1 MWYPTIELI
10 EIIFEKQIGS
20 KVQYANKQNLESA
33 LDMIKWGMP
42 SQPPLNIWEKT
53 GILMRNIVQFHVF
66 ADGCKRIG
74 IHISYIFLRKNGY
87 VLEPPDPEEMFR
99 FPMNVAKGKF
109 SLSEITQ
116 WFKINSK
123 KG

>member
-10 EIIFEKQIGS
+10 EVIFEKQIGY

-33 LDMIKWGMP
+33 LDMIKWGIP
-42 SQPPLNIWEKT
+42 SQPPLTIWEKT

-74 IHISYIFLRKNGY
+74 IHITYIFLRKNGY
-87 VLEPPDPEEMFR
+87 LLEPQDPEEMFH
-99 FPMNVAKGKF
+99 FPMNVSKGKL
-109 SLSEITQ
+109 SLSEITR
-116 WFKINSK
+116 WFQIRSK
-123 KG
+123 KI